1 MAAYSCRL
9 NRTDWAEIFEQIYAL
24 PENSESFHEI
34 ETALATVA
42 LENYEAPSI
51 EADVLNDIRAGWKSL
66 NRYDDKVL
74 GLVVYSNGSWPRIHP
89 HWLTH
94 VVGRAGIT
102 FDHVPSD
109 FGANFELTASL
120 CDIICKST
128 LTPIPAPAPV
138 ETTPIFLPL
147 RVPPSSLP
155 PPPSCFRDTIPRKVI
170 TFCVVHS
177 STALRTK
184 RLCDPLMNLCFQ
196 YAILKSHVGDPPE
209 YQRPIQLAMYQPC
222 WQRDYKD
229 GRVHPLFPL
238 TVESSALLA
247 ALDPSCRPEN
257 APVPRKD
264 VPALLRE
271 MLERRR
277 TNIKVASAG
286 YGTDYLRQASL
297 AKYLESLLREG
308 AHEELHEMRCLLDV
322 DFVLQTWDRYL
333 GAERTVHFTGFQLR
347 DEEEDTIQAGL
358 SNIYLPVSSTRDK
371 IRGTEVIH

>member
-1 MAAYSCRL
+1 MVSA
-9 NRTDWAEIFEQIYAL
+9 
-24 PENSESFHEI
+24 
-34 ETALATVA
+34 
-42 LENYEAPSI
+42 
-51 EADVLNDIRAGWKSL
+51 
-66 NRYDDKVL
+66 
-74 GLVVYSNGSWPRIHP
+74 RIHP
-89 HWLTH
+89 HWLNH
-94 VVGRAGIT
+94 VVGRVGFT

-109 FGANFELTASL
+109 FGANLELTSSL
-120 CDIICKST
+120 CNIIRNAMPT
-128 LTPIPAPAPV
+128 RIPAPAP
-138 ETTPIFLPL
+138 EERTPIRLPL
-147 RVPPSSLP
+147 RAPPPSLP
-155 PPPSCFRDTIPRKVI
+155 PPPPRFRDSIPRKVI
-170 TFCVVHS
+170 TFCIVSS

-257 APVPRKD
+257 APVPKKD
-264 VPALLRE
+264 VPVLLQE

-286 YGTDYLRQASL
+286 YGTDYLRQAYL
-297 AKYLESLLREG
+297 ARHLENLGHRSKEG
-308 AHEELHEMRCLLDV
+308 THEELHEIRCLPDL

-347 DEEEDTIQAGL
+347 DEDEDTIQAGL

-371 IRGTEVIH
+371 NRGIEVIR